1 MQQRI
6 LFPTLALVAACIFS
20 GCTPPPGP
28 SNPTST
34 SPLPNGAT
42 SNFTGAATPDPAPQS
57 ERTHYVSAPAAVVA
71 TSLVSAPSA
80 DGGPDP
86 LDWTYCSGPHFDGTS
101 AETGLVDDWDPEAG
115 TNVLWSNPE
124 FGGRST
130 PVVMNGRVYCLLR
143 SKQETSEEGERV
155 VCLDAATGKLLWQN
169 EFNVYLSDVPDTR
182 VGWSSVTGD
191 PATGR
196 VYALGVCGLFQ
207 CLDGETGKRIWSIPM
222 HERFGLL
229 STYGGRTNIP
239 IICDD
244 LVIVSSIVIGWGDMA
259 KPAHRFVGFD
269 KATGA
274 VVWFNGTRPL
284 PYDTTYSAPI
294 LANVNGEKLL
304 VFGSGDGAVWAIQ
317 PRTGKHVWQY
327 QFSKRG
333 LNIRPIVSNGVV
345 YTGHSEENIGSTS
358 MGSIVAIDATKTG
371 NITATGAKWRVDELM
386 VGKAA
391 PLLIGDRLYC
401 FDDRA
406 KLHIL
411 DIKTGEPVVGK
422 KALGTVMRAGV
433 LYADGKIYACTA
445 NGRWY
450 IMKPDETR
458 GVEIISKGRLP
469 DGFECH
475 SNPIVS
481 HGRVYWQTTGGL
493 FCLQDKTKTPGVGE
507 ITVIPAEADVADDQ
521 TPAQLQLV
529 PAEMLL
535 KPGEIVKM
543 TARLFNARGQFLKE
557 APAEITVDGAGSIA
571 DSSYAAADAGHYAAN
586 ITAKVGDLT
595 GSARVRV
602 VPPLPWSFD
611 FDDLDDLPVTWV
623 GARYRHILRPSDGGK
638 QVVKITTIPKGT
650 RSRCWFGHSDLNNY
664 TIEADVK
671 GAITNNQMADIGL
684 IGQGYAFVL
693 GGASQEIQIRSW
705 VTQLRMAKSVEYQWK
720 PNVWYR
726 LKFQTSVEGNKAV
739 LRGKVWEKAS
749 AEPAAWT
756 IEAVDNSPILSG
768 SPGLFG
774 SAKVAELYLDNIKVY
789 SNDEG

>member
-6 LFPTLALVAACIFS
+6 LFPLLALVAACIFS

-28 SNPTST
+28 SNPTNTVPS
-34 SPLPNGAT
+34 SGNM
-42 SNFTGAATPDPAPQS
+42 TGAAAPVAPKV
-57 ERTHYVSAPAAVVA
+57 EKTYYVSAPAAVAA
-71 TSLVSAPSA
+71 TALISAPAA
-80 DGGPDP
+80 DGDADP
-86 LDWTYCSGPHFDGTS
+86 LDWTYCRGPNFDGTS
-101 AETGLVDDWDPEAG
+101 VETGLIDDWDPEEG

-130 PVVMNGRVYCLLR
+130 PIVMNGRVYCLLR
-143 SKQETSEEGERV
+143 SKQESSEEGERV
-155 VCLDAATGKLLWQN
+155 VCLDAATGKMIWQN

-207 CLDGETGKRIWSIPM
+207 CLDGETGKQIWSIPM

-229 STYGGRTNIP
+229 STYGGRTNFP
-239 IICDD
+239 VICDD
-244 LVIVSSIVIGWGDMA
+244 LVIVSSIVIGWGNMA

-269 KATGA
+269 KATGE

-284 PYDTTYSAPI
+284 PYDTTYSPPI
-294 LANVNGEKLL
+294 LTNIDGQKLF

-333 LNIRPIVSNGVV
+333 LNVGPIASNGIV

-358 MGSIVAIDATKTG
+358 MGSIVAIDATKAG
-371 NITATGAKWRVDELM
+371 NLTATGAKWRVDELM
-386 VGKAA
+386 VGKAS
-391 PLLIGDRLYC
+391 PLVIGDRVYC

-411 DIKTGEPVVGK
+411 DIKTGEPVIRK
-422 KALGTVMRAGV
+422 RALGTVMRAGA
-433 LYADGKIYACTA
+433 LYADGKIYTCTA

-450 IMKPDETR
+450 IMKPDEKS

-469 DGFECH
+469 AGSECH
-475 SNPIVS
+475 SNPVVS
-481 HGRVYWQTTGGL
+481 HGRIYWQTTGGL
-493 FCLQDKTKTPGVGE
+493 YCLQDKSKESGAGE
-507 ITVIPAEADVADDQ
+507 AVEHPAESDVADDQ

-529 PAEMLL
+529 PAELL
-535 KPGEIVKM
+535 MKPGESAKL

-557 APAEITVDGAGSIA
+557 AEAEISVDGAGSIA
-571 DSSYAAADAGHYAAN
+571 DY
-586 ITAKVGDLT
+586 ITAKVGELT

-611 FDDLDDLPVTWV
+611 FDDLDNLPVTWV
-623 GARYRHILRPSDGGK
+623 GARYRHILRPDDDGK
-638 QVVKITTIPKGT
+638 HVVKITTIPKGT

-671 GAITNNQMADIGL
+671 GAITNNQMPDIGL

-693 GGASQEIQIRSW
+693 GGASQEVQIRSW
-705 VTQLRMAKSVEYQWK
+705 VTQLRMAKSTEFKWK

-726 LKFQTSVEGNKAV
+726 MKFQTSIDGDKAV
-739 LRGKVWEKAS
+739 LRGKIWEKDS
-749 AEPAAWT
+749 DEPAAWT
-756 IEAVDNSPILSG
+756 IEAVDTSPNRSG